1 MHTVVPGI
9 WQDNGKCGKGEIHGV
24 GHEIWQGK
32 LKRLEN
38 EKCPLLDME
47 YGKKT
52 KNHGKWET
60 HTWGLEK

>member
-52 KNHGKWET
+52 KNHGK
-60 HTWGLEK
+60 